1 MHAEKVPTNTIT
13 TMYIQVI
20 TENNIRALR
29 KNPITRRSKWVKPR
43 EGFVMI
49 NIDASFNLDNY

>member
-13 TMYIQVI
+13 TMYIHVI
-20 TENNIRALR
+20 TENNIRALQ